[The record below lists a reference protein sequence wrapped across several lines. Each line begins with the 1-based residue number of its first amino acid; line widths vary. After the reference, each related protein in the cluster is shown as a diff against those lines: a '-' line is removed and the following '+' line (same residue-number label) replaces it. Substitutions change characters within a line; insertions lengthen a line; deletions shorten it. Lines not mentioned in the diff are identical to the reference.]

1 MARASLRASVTIE
14 VEEADKREMDPAR
27 AARYE
32 ARRAAIVKLADAT
45 RLLSDAVVSTGREP
59 VEIDAAAAR
68 VREIAEQL
76 AEVQHDGPY
85 SGLLPRV
92 RDYTRPESAMPLSAI
107 CGEASPIRPDI
118 TLRLD
123 GERVTG
129 RAKLGKKHIGPVHH
143 AHGGVTALI
152 CDQIVALAARAARF
166 RALTHTL
173 SVRYVKPV
181 PLYRELEIAG
191 WCEPRSERRAAGF
204 ATISCEGVTLIS
216 AEAILALA
224 PDWSRPE
231 QRVAA
236 PRVELEKN

>member
-1 MARASLRASVTIE
+1 MARTERRASVTIE
-14 VEEADKREMDPAR
+14 TEEADRREMDPAR
-27 AARYE
+27 AARYA
-32 ARRAAIVKLADAT
+32 ARRAAIIALADAT
-45 RLLSDAVVSTGREP
+45 RSLTDAVVSTGREP
-59 VEIDAAAAR
+59 AEIAAAAER
-68 VREIAEQL
+68 VREIARHL

-118 TLRLD
+118 TLRLE
-123 GERVTG
+123 GERVIG

-173 SVRYVKPV
+173 SVRYSKPV
-181 PLYRELEIAG
+181 PLYRELQLAG

-204 ATISCEGVTLIS
+204 ATIACDGETLVS

-224 PDWSRPE
+224 PSWSRPDE
-231 QRVAA
+231 RVAA
-236 PRVELEKN
+236 PRVELEGD